1 MKIVKSLRIARLLT
15 KGVGETIQNEAKKQ
29 EAGFL
34 GMILGTIGASLLRNF
49 LGSKR
54 VKAKIPEKGV
64 MRTGEGTI
72 RAGEGT
78 ITTIQ
83 NF

>member
-1 MKIVKSLRIARLLT
+1 MAGLLI
-15 KGVGETIQNEAKKQ
+15 KGVGETIQIEAKKQ
-29 EAGFL
+29 EVGFL
-34 GMILGTIGASLLRNF
+34 GMILGTIGASLFRNL

-64 MRTGEGTI
+64 MRAGEGTI

-78 ITTIQ
+78 IRTSQ